1 MDLFPSL
8 TAAINSSDIFSDLRT
23 VLDRIE
29 TEGNFSMLATLEEI
43 PGTMA
48 VPTNA
53 VSWAVCIVCCTLMHV
68 GVYAFV
74 HLCMVAV
81 WWQYIV

>member
-1 MDLFPSL
+1 MLLLCAAAAPTYHQVLEPKDVFPSL

-43 PGTMA
+43 PGTAA

-53 VSWAVCIVCCTLMHV
+53 VC
-68 GVYAFV
+68 
-74 HLCMVAV
+74 
-81 WWQYIV
+81 